1 MTLRND
7 LADYETAELLAEL
20 RRRLDLAP
28 EPAPAREA
36 ARNYALPGY
45 EPPETAAYPEGI
57 PEDDRWFAAVRR
69 S

>member
-28 EPAPAREA
+28 EPPPAREPA
-36 ARNYALPGY
+36 ANYALPGW
-45 EPPETAAYPEGI
+45 EPPETAASPAG
-57 PEDDRWFAAVRR
+57 PEDSRWFAAVRR